1 MNQLSFLE
9 EKHIIICGERKPYS
23 SAPSLIGYWMI
34 CKANIFTDK
43 IFPIRK
49 QLTALLF
56 LVYTLFPVIAC
67 GQSTTLTS
75 HAISMYGDI
84 KYGADFTHFEYVNP
98 EAPKG
103 GHVRLAAIG
112 TYDSFNPFII
122 N

>member
-1 MNQLSFLE
+1 
-9 EKHIIICGERKPYS
+9 
-23 SAPSLIGYWMI
+23 MI

-43 IFPIRK
+43 IFRLRK
-49 QLTALLF
+49 RLTALLF

-84 KYGADFTHFEYVNP
+84 KYGVDFTHFEYVNP

-122 N
+122 KGLPAAGLTMIYDGLLETS